1 MRHVVLATAAAVLLS
16 GTASA
21 REPGMDIAMGPTSA
35 AHFPTNQPRD
45 NSSPDC
51 TLPDAQCRQPTKPQG
66 ICIRPISLRA
76 TRISTINKSLQ

>member
-35 AHFPTNQPRD
+35 AHFPTNQPHG
-45 NSSPDC
+45 NSLDC
-51 TLPDAQCRQPTKPQG
+51 TLPNAQCPPAHKTRRHSYKTRKPP
-66 ICIRPISLRA
+66 RHA
-76 TRISTINKSLQ
+76 HFHD